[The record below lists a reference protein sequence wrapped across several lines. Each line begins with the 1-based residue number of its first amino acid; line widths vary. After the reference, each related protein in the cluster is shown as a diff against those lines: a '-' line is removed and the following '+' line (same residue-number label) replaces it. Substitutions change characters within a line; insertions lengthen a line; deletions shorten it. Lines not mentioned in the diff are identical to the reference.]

1 MALSILL
8 AIIKIIKN
16 FHFNLFHMEAILN
29 TLQEIVLLICFIL
42 LGEVI
47 LVSWLSDY
55 FFYQQSSHKYP
66 RKLHT

>member
-1 MALSILL
+1 M
-8 AIIKIIKN
+8 IKN
-16 FHFNLFHMEAILN
+16 FNFNLFHMEAILN

-55 FFYQQSSHKYP
+55 FFYRQSSHKYP